1 MKRNFILATWSA
13 IMLAILSAAQA
24 ADAPAKTDKPVK
36 VTERAQSAIEV
47 IHVSIHPAA
56 APRPAL
62 KYHLLPTF
70 LESTPGDAVPLYAK
84 ALVGHVE
91 GWLLLRNEPS
101 ADKNLSSDFSHFEDW
116 LGTPLDKLPRNQAR
130 RIVDFFGGGIRK
142 QLEQAVRRE
151 HCNWDV
157 PLRQGQVF
165 EILLP
170 EMQRFRE
177 MARILA
183 LRARLQIAE
192 GKYADA
198 VASLQ
203 VGYGVARHVGKQPFV
218 VCNLV
223 DATIAHQMNYQLF
236 TLCQQPVAPNLYWS
250 IAELP
255 SPWIDRETAIGAEYD
270 GLYLEWPELQ
280 RLRHAQYTP
289 EQWNLVLRRAVSD
302 LSHFE
307 TEVSGSRTSDK
318 ERAAKIDRTIA
329 HALHGV
335 SRAKTEMLAA
345 GYTQKE
351 LDAMPPAQIVMLYSL
366 DAYDAIRDE
375 IFKWWRLPY
384 AQARD
389 GIAEA
394 EREIPSAMK
403 KELVPMAAS
412 ILPAVSA
419 ALSAFG
425 RTDREFAAIRCIEAL
440 RLYAAAHNGELP
452 ATLDEIKEVPI
463 PLNPLTGKPFV
474 YHLEGKTA
482 VLDADGLTRIPTP
495 QYRIVVA
502 K

>member
-1 MKRNFILATWSA
+1 MTRTSILAAS
-13 IMLAILSAAQA
+13 IGLVLAILSAAQA
-24 ADAPAKTDKPVK
+24 ADAPAKTDKSAKAVEPAK
-36 VTERAQSAIEV
+36 PAIEV
-47 IHVSIHPAA
+47 IAVTIHPAA
-56 APRPAL
+56 AARPAL

-91 GWLLLRNEPS
+91 GWLLLRDEPS

-116 LGTPLDKLPRNQAR
+116 LETPLDKLPHDRAR
-130 RIVDFFGGGIRK
+130 RIVDFFGGGIRT

-157 PLRQGQVF
+157 PLRQGRAF
-165 EILLP
+165 EVLLP
-170 EMQRFRE
+170 EIQRFRE

-203 VGYGVARHVGKQPFV
+203 VGYGMARHVGKQPFV

-223 DATIAHQMNYQLF
+223 DATIAHQMNTQLL
-236 TLCQQPVAPNLYWS
+236 TLCQRPGAPSFYWS
-250 IAELP
+250 IVELP

-280 RLRHAQYTP
+280 HLRHAQYTP
-289 EQWNLVLRRAVSD
+289 EQWNLVLRKAVSD
-302 LSHFE
+302 LSHLE
-307 TEVSGSRTSDK
+307 IEVSNSRMSDK
-318 ERAAKIDRTIA
+318 ERAAKIDKTIA
-329 HALHGV
+329 HALDGV

-345 GYTQKE
+345 GYAQKE

-366 DAYDAIRDE
+366 DTYDAIRDE

-384 AQARD
+384 PQARD
-389 GIAEA
+389 GMARA
-394 EREIPSAMK
+394 DREIPSAMK

-440 RLYAAAHNGELP
+440 RLYAAAHDGELP

-463 PLNPLTGKPFV
+463 PLNPLTGKPFA

-482 VLDADGLTRIPTP
+482 VLDADGLTRVPTP
-495 QYRIVVA
+495 QYRVSVV